1 MSKQWCN
8 LSKRSWGDVKTLRT
22 AAVSAEF
29 KTKKQK
35 RLSGDIL
42 ASLMS
47 RVTPALTCLDIS
59 GYQTREDYV
68 SEDLISALGEQQW
81 CRIKSALVTC
91 VIVQNCPLIGTAHKI
106 KITSWKIERGVGGVI
121 STILVKEIY

>member
-29 KTKKQK
+29 KIKKQK

-47 RVTPALTCLDIS
+47 RITPALTCLDIS

-68 SEDLISALGEQQW
+68 SEDLISALGEQQ
-81 CRIKSALVTC
+81 
-91 VIVQNCPLIGTAHKI
+91 
-106 KITSWKIERGVGGVI
+106 
-121 STILVKEIY
+121 

>member
-29 KTKKQK
+29 KTKKQE

-47 RVTPALTCLDIS
+47 RITPALTCLDIS

-68 SEDLISALGEQQW
+68 SEDLISALGELQ
-81 CRIKSALVTC
+81 
-91 VIVQNCPLIGTAHKI
+91 
-106 KITSWKIERGVGGVI
+106 
-121 STILVKEIY
+121 

>member
-1 MSKQWCN
+1 MVAYVLAVSKKWCN
-8 LSKRSWGDVKTLRT
+8 LSQRSWGDVKILRT

-29 KTKKQK
+29 KTRKQK

-59 GYQTREDYV
+59 SFQTRAGCV
-68 SEDLISALGEQQW
+68 SEDLISALGEQQ
-81 CRIKSALVTC
+81 
-91 VIVQNCPLIGTAHKI
+91 
-106 KITSWKIERGVGGVI
+106 
-121 STILVKEIY
+121 